1 MIRRP
6 PRFTRTDT
14 LFPYTTL
21 WRSKLGGFVGKPNA
35 ARAQEMLS
43 SGDHLWNA
51 GIVLFAAKDLIAA
64 FEALAPDVLA
74 AVRPAVAAAEGDLG
88 FLRLSAEA
96 WDAAPDI
103 SIDYAIMERAGN
115 LSVVPY
121 DSG

>member
-1 MIRRP
+1 
-6 PRFTRTDT
+6 
-14 LFPYTTL
+14 
-21 WRSKLGGFVGKPNA
+21 
-35 ARAQEMLS
+35 MLA

-51 GIVLFAAKDLIAA
+51 GIFLFAAKDLIAA

-121 DSG
+121 DSGWSDLGEIGRASCRERGGQYVKIQVVDGQLKQKKN